1 MDWPVMM
8 LMNATITIF
17 LVVSMIATPMKCVAI
32 LLVVFIVTAKSVIK
46 LAKTSSIVLIGMN
59 VLMELQL
66 VILIQFAAILLVR
79 IFANVKPVGN
89 QRTAIKPFLVVVVIN
104 VMTSMSAKVTKIS
117 IMVMIFVLNNVKIPK
132 EVTPVVAIS
141 DS

>member
-79 IFANVKPVGN
+79 IFVNVKPVGN

>member
-1 MDWPVMM
+1 MDWLVMM

-17 LVVSMIATPMKCVAI
+17 LVVSMIVTPMKYVAI

-46 LAKTSSIVLIGMN
+46 LVKTSSIVLIGMN

-66 VILIQFAAILLVR
+66 VMLIQFAAILLVR

-89 QRTAIKPFLVVVVIN
+89 QRTAIRPFLVVVVIN

-117 IMVMIFVLNNVKIPK
+117 IMVMIFVLNNVKIQK
-132 EVTPVVAIS
+132 EVTRVVAIS

>member
-1 MDWPVMM
+1 MM

-66 VILIQFAAILLVR
+66 VILIQFAAILLVH
-79 IFANVKPVGN
+79 IFANVKPDGN

-132 EVTPVVAIS
+132 EVTRVVAIS

>member
-1 MDWPVMM
+1 MM

-66 VILIQFAAILLVR
+66 VILIQFAAILLVH
-79 IFANVKPVGN
+79 IFANVKPDGN

-104 VMTSMSAKVTKIS
+104 VMTSMSAIVTKIS

-132 EVTPVVAIS
+132 AVTRVVAIS

>member
-1 MDWPVMM
+1 MM

-32 LLVVFIVTAKSVIK
+32 LLEAFIVIAKSVTK
-46 LAKTSSIVLIGMN
+46 LAKTSSIVLIEMN

-79 IFANVKPVGN
+79 IFANVKPVGS
-89 QRTAIKPFLVVVVIN
+89 QRTAVKPFLVVAVIN

-132 EVTPVVAIS
+132 EVTRVVAIS

>member
-8 LMNATITIF
+8 LMNAMITIF
-17 LVVSMIATPMKCVAI
+17 LVVSMIAMPMKFVAT

-46 LAKTSSIVLIGMN
+46 LVKTSSIVLIGMN

-66 VILIQFAAILLVR
+66 VMLIQFAAILLVR

-89 QRTAIKPFLVVVVIN
+89 QRTAIRPFLVVVVIN

-132 EVTPVVAIS
+132 EVTRVVAIS

>member
-66 VILIQFAAILLVR
+66 VMLIQFAAILLVR

>member
-1 MDWPVMM
+1 MM

>member
-66 VILIQFAAILLVR
+66 VMLIQFAAILLVR

-132 EVTPVVAIS
+132 EVTRVVAIS

>member
-132 EVTPVVAIS
+132 EVTRVVAIS

>member
-1 MDWPVMM
+1 MDWLVMM

-17 LVVSMIATPMKCVAI
+17 LVVSMIVTPMKYVAI

-46 LAKTSSIVLIGMN
+46 LVKTSSIVLIGMN

-66 VILIQFAAILLVR
+66 VMLIQFAAILLVR

-89 QRTAIKPFLVVVVIN
+89 QRTAIRPFLVVVVIN

-117 IMVMIFVLNNVKIPK
+117 IMVMIFVLNNVKIQK
-132 EVTPVVAIS
+132 EVTRVVAIS
-141 DS
+141 GS

>member
-1 MDWPVMM
+1 MM

-66 VILIQFAAILLVR
+66 VMLIQFAAILLVR

-132 EVTPVVAIS
+132 EVTRVVAIS

>member
-1 MDWPVMM
+1 MM

-79 IFANVKPVGN
+79 IFVNVKPVGN

-132 EVTPVVAIS
+132 EVTRVVAIS

>member
-1 MDWPVMM
+1 
-8 LMNATITIF
+8 
-17 LVVSMIATPMKCVAI
+17 MIATPMKCVAI

>member
-1 MDWPVMM
+1 MGWPVMM

-79 IFANVKPVGN
+79 IFVNVKPVGN

-132 EVTPVVAIS
+132 EVTRVVAIS

>member
-1 MDWPVMM
+1 MM

-66 VILIQFAAILLVR
+66 VMLIQFAAILLVR

>member
-1 MDWPVMM
+1 MM

-132 EVTPVVAIS
+132 EVTRVVAIS

>member
-1 MDWPVMM
+1 MM

-66 VILIQFAAILLVR
+66 VILIQFAAILLVH

-132 EVTPVVAIS
+132 EVTRVVAIS

>member
-1 MDWPVMM
+1 MM

-79 IFANVKPVGN
+79 IFVNVKPVGN